1 MLEKHLHIISLTV
14 PYPVNYGG
22 VFDLFY
28 KLAALQQQ
36 GIKIHLHC
44 FDYGRGT
51 QIELNNYCETVNY
64 YKRQGYELFSSL
76 PHIVYSRKN
85 EELLQNLLKDDHPI
99 LMEGIH
105 CTYPLNDDR
114 FKNRNCFVRL
124 HNVEFEYYR
133 DLHKSATSFLRKL
146 YYKRESK
153 LLKRYEKSIA
163 NKAAF
168 LSVTSKDAETYR
180 HEFNCRSITHLPL
193 FLPEWKVKATTG
205 MGSYCLYQG
214 DLSVDANIKIIEWLV
229 RKIFG
234 VVDISLKIAGKKP
247 PKSLKKLIKQYRNIT
262 LIADPS
268 ESAMQELIEKAHINI
283 IPSFS
288 NTGIKLKLL
297 NALFNGRHCV
307 VNSATV
313 EGTGFEH
320 LCHIAD
326 TTDHLKDLIA
336 QLYYQPFR
344 EDELNNRKQI
354 LEPHF
359 NNELNAKK
367 LVQLIWNQ

>member
-1 MLEKHLHIISLTV
+1 LEKHLHIISLTV

-28 KLAALQQQ
+28 KLAALHQQ
-36 GIKIHLHC
+36 GVKIHLHC

-51 QIELNNYCETVNY
+51 QTELNKFCARVNY

-105 CTYPLNDDR
+105 CTYLLNDDR
-114 FKNRNCFVRL
+114 FKSRSCFVRL

-133 DLHKSATSFLRKL
+133 DLHRSATSFLRKI
-146 YYKRESK
+146 YYKRESN

-163 NKAAF
+163 NKASF
-168 LSVTSKDAETYR
+168 LSVTTKDAETYIN
-180 HEFNCRSITHLPL
+180 EFACRSITHLPL
-193 FLPEWKVKATTG
+193 FLPEWKVNAATG
-205 MGSYCLYQG
+205 IGSYCLYQG
-214 DLSVDANIKIIEWLV
+214 DLSVDANIKIIEWMV
-229 RKIFG
+229 KKIFG
-234 VVDISLKIAGKKP
+234 NIDISLKIAGKKP
-247 PKSLKKLIKQYRNIT
+247 PKSLKKLIKQYKNIS

-268 ESAMQELIEKAHINI
+268 ESAMQDLIEKAHINI

-297 NALFNGRHCV
+297 NVLFNGRHCV
-307 VNSATV
+307 VNTATV

-326 TTDHLKDLIA
+326 TTDHLKNLIA
-336 QLYYQPFR
+336 QLYHQPFR
-344 EDELNNRKQI
+344 EDEVQARKTV
-354 LEPHF
+354 LEHHF
-359 NNELNAKK
+359 NNKSNAKK
-367 LVQLIWNQ
+367 LVQLIWHQ

>member
-1 MLEKHLHIISLTV
+1 M
-14 PYPVNYGG
+14 
-22 VFDLFY
+22 FDLFY
-28 KLAALQQQ
+28 KLPALQKQ
-36 GIKIHLHC
+36 GVKIHLHC
-44 FDYGRGT
+44 FDYGRGEQT
-51 QIELNNYCETVNY
+51 ELRKYCESVHY
-64 YKRQGYELFSSL
+64 YQRQGYDLFSSL

-85 EELLQNLLKDDHPI
+85 EELLHNLLKDDYPI

-105 CTYPLNDDR
+105 CTYLLNDDR
-114 FKNRNCFVRL
+114 FKHRRCFVRL

-133 DLHKSATSFLRKL
+133 DLHRSATSFLRKI

-163 NKAAF
+163 NKAMF

-180 HEFNCRSITHLPL
+180 NEFGCRSIKHLPL
-193 FLPEWKVKATTG
+193 FLAEWKVNAQTG

-214 DLSVDANIKIIEWLV
+214 DLSVDANIIIVEWLV
-229 RKIFG
+229 KKIFAD
-234 VVDISLKIAGKKP
+234 VDISLKIAGKKP
-247 PKSLKKLIKQYRNIT
+247 PKSLKNLIRQYKNIV
-262 LIADPS
+262 IISDPS
-268 ESAMQELIEKAHINI
+268 DLTMQELIEKAHINI

-307 VNSATV
+307 VNTATV

-326 TTDHLKDLIA
+326 TTDHLKDLVA

-344 EDELNNRKQI
+344 EDELNNRKEI
-354 LEPHF
+354 LEHHF
-359 NNELNAKK
+359 NNEANAKK

>member
-1 MLEKHLHIISLTV
+1 LEKHLHIISLTV
-14 PYPVNYGG
+14 PYPVDYGG

-51 QIELNNYCETVNY
+51 QSTLNKYCETVNY
-64 YKRQGYELFSSL
+64 YKRSGYELFSSL
-76 PHIVYSRKN
+76 PHIVSSRKN
-85 EELLQNLLKDDHPI
+85 ESLLENLLKDSYPI

-105 CTYPLNDDR
+105 CTYLLNDDR
-114 FKNRNCFVRL
+114 FKNRRCFVRL

-133 DLHKSATSFLRKL
+133 DLYRSATSLLRKM
-146 YYKRESK
+146 YYKRESS
-153 LLKRYEKSIA
+153 LLYRYEKDIA
-163 NKAAF
+163 NKAIF
-168 LSVTSKDAETYR
+168 LSVTEKDATTYIK
-180 HEFNCRSITHLPL
+180 EFGCRSVIHLPL
-193 FLPEWKVKATTG
+193 FLPDWKINLIAG

-214 DLSVDANIKIIEWLV
+214 DLSIDANIKIVEWLV
-229 RKIFG
+229 KKIFAEL
-234 VVDISLKIAGKKP
+234 DISLIIAGKNP
-247 PKSLKKLIKQYRNIT
+247 TDGIKKMVKEYKNIS

-268 ESAMQELIEKAHINI
+268 ESDMQELIEKAHINI

-307 VNSATV
+307 ANSATV

-320 LCHIAD
+320 LCHVAD
-326 TTDHLKDLIA
+326 TTDHLKNLIA

-344 EDELNNRKQI
+344 EDEVQARKTV
-354 LEPHF
+354 LEHHF
-359 NNELNAKK
+359 NNEVNAGK
-367 LVQLIWNQ
+367 LIDIIWSD